1 MKRMEPE
8 NNPVT
13 KRIRSCLYAVLA
25 GSLFMSQSATA
36 VTIPTPTYDVT
47 GTDATWTDTGSGVY
61 TVPTSA
67 EDYANEIWERPVQDN
82 NWSDSGGTRTSTGE
96 YWAYVDLEA
105 GGWGI
110 DANYLYV
117 SWTVVGDY
125 KDDGGTKTSEGLLG
139 HYYFYTK
146 DSLGT
151 VFGVEIAGGDAKDFT
166 DTFGDSPGKVK
177 LWDGSNS
184 TVSGEARAT
193 GSTVEV
199 AILLTDFN
207 TFLGRTLTAAD
218 LANSYLGVAKSNPSA
233 FNTDLYANENFAEAI
248 GSGVEYDTMLLTSAV
263 PVPAAVWLFGSGLI
277 GLVGMA
283 RRKKA

>member
-1 MKRMEPE
+1 MTRFRKH
-8 NNPVT
+8 NPAT
-13 KRIRSCLYAVLA
+13 KRIHSCLYAALA

-36 VTIPTPTYDVT
+36 VIIPTYDVT

-110 DANYLYV
+110 DETYLYV
-117 SWTVVGDY
+117 NWAVVGDY
-125 KDDGGTKTSEGLLG
+125 KDVDGTKTSEGLLG

-146 DSLGT
+146 DSEGT

-166 DTFGDSPGKVK
+166 DTFGGLPGKVK
-177 LWDGSNS
+177 LWEGSGS
-184 TVSGEARAT
+184 IVSGEGRAI

-207 TFLGRTLTAAD
+207 EFLGRTLTAAD